1 MTTISI
7 TVHLSPQ
14 DIRLLDLLKK
24 SLSETNTEVIS
35 RAIRQLAFNV
45 GVEKTILDEEHN
57 V

>member
-45 GVEKTILDEEHN
+45 GVEKTILDGEHN